1 MKATKE
7 YIQKKFDEYNRLC
20 FDGKLEPLPIQ
31 LSRARTFLGQ
41 VAYMRKRKWNGSWH
55 YYNFVFKISVL
66 LDLPEQEVED
76 TILHEM
82 IHYYILSN
90 QIQDTSAHGVVF
102 RQMMQDINQRFHRN
116 LTITHRRSKEE
127 LEQDQQVRQHLICVV
142 RFKNGQTGITIAAKT
157 RLYRLWNALPKVPEV
172 ESCRWYVS
180 TDSYFNRFPR
190 ALSLKVYKVPQEEL
204 KLHLQDA
211 LSLVKTGNVIQVQ
224 K

>member
-1 MKATKE
+1 
-7 YIQKKFDEYNRLC
+7 
-20 FDGKLEPLPIQ
+20 
-31 LSRARTFLGQ
+31 
-41 VAYMRKRKWNGSWH
+41 MRKRKWNGSWH

>member
-41 VAYMRKRKWNGSWH
+41 VAYMRKRKWNGFWH

-116 LTITHRRSKEE
+116 LTITHKRSKEE
-127 LEQDQQVRQHLICVV
+127 LEQDRQVRQHLICVV